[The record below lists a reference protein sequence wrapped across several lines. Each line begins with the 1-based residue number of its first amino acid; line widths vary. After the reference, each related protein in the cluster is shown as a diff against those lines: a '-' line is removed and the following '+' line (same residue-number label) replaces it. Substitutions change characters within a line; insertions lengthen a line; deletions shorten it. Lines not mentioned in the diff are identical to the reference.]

1 MNVHILYVRTYI
13 ASVSH
18 ACFILCIST
27 EQITEV
33 DLKIKLAL
41 QCNKNQSQFMQR
53 MKMSHPDA
61 FKIPLVSLNNYL
73 TSHLTL
79 VPLNNHDRRASPAVQ
94 QAGPATPDTTCSVHC
109 PFKVKAAPSERE
121 QLCDNVLCASLFKN
135 Y

>member
-1 MNVHILYVRTYI
+1 MYK

-61 FKIPLVSLNNYL
+61 FKIPLVPLNNYL
-73 TSHLTL
+73 RSHLTL
-79 VPLNNHDRRASPAVQ
+79 VPLNNHDRRASPPVQ
-94 QAGPATPDTTCSVHC
+94 QAQPPQTPPVQYI
-109 PFKVKAAPSERE
+109 VPS
-121 QLCDNVLCASLFKN
+121 K
-135 Y
+135 